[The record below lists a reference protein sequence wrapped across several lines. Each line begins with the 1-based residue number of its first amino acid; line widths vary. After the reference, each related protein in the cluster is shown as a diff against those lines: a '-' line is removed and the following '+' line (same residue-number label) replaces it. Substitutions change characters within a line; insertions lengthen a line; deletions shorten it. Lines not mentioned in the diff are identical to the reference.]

1 MGKFCLFS
9 SVFSYWIGSK
19 LSTKKI
25 MGQSLY
31 KPELSVKDE
40 RM

>member
-1 MGKFCLFS
+1 MSVSIGLDLNYQGKN
-9 SVFSYWIGSK
+9 
-19 LSTKKI
+19 I

-31 KPELSVKDE
+31 KPELSVNDE